1 VAVDFPGLFIKHD
14 ITKDILLRGNDFINV
29 PRKRQVVSV
38 SGEVANPGFLTYIP
52 EMDFRYYIRMAGG
65 YSDRAGRGSISII
78 KSSGEW
84 KSPKKGVGL
93 EPGDTVWIPEK
104 KKHNYVSTIKDLVLF
119 IGNMATI
126 YLVIR
131 QATQ

>member
-1 VAVDFPGLFIKHD
+1 
-14 ITKDILLRGNDFINV
+14 LRNNDVISV

-52 EMDFRYYIRMAGG
+52 DKDYIYYIQMAGG

-78 KSSGEW
+78 KASGEW
-84 KSPKKGVGL
+84 KSPKKGKGL

-104 KKHNYVSTIKDLVLF
+104 KKHNYIGTIKDLVIF
-119 IGNMATI
+119 VGNMATI